1 MWADHLSGALTAD
14 STPGSTQDTDEEEAA
29 FWSGFE
35 VSGDREAC
43 ISPRRQAC
51 VAPRR
56 RASQK
61 LSGSP
66 NQGVDV
72 YIDAV
77 ALIQY

>member
-35 VSGDREAC
+35 VSGDPEAC
-43 ISPRRQAC
+43 ISPRRQA
-51 VAPRR
+51 
-56 RASQK
+56 SQR